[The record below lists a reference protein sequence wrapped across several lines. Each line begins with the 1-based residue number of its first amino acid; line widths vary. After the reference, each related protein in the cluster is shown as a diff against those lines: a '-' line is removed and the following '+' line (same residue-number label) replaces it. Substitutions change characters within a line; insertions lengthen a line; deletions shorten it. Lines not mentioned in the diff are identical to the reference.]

1 MEMSTLRTYHYR
13 ILELAM
19 ILLFIVPA
27 CTKDKTPCVTDC
39 PESNCEDIQGV
50 KDYFAFKV
58 GSWWVYEEETSG
70 DRDSVYVTEYANDPT
85 NYNFDMRV
93 YSTHQDYFYHF
104 WPNFAG
110 GSQSCSETG
119 ITCNDCVT
127 VKKSKYKVGDFV
139 GEAKCFFFLFSIGD
153 FKYGYTPV
161 NLSFNNTVAVQ
172 NIYSDYELGILQ
184 FDKTVL
190 IHELHTFVDGEQP
203 TNHYYSEGVGLIKK
217 ELLDSNQ
224 VWNLVDYHIEN

>member
-1 MEMSTLRTYHYR
+1 MSTLRTYHFR
-13 ILELAM
+13 ILALAM

-70 DRDSVYVTEYANDPT
+70 ERDSVYVTEYANDPT
-85 NYNFDMRV
+85 SYNFDMRV
-93 YSTHQDYFYHF
+93 YSTYQDFYYHF
-104 WPNFAG
+104 YPTFSY
-110 GSQSCSETG
+110 GSSQCSESG
-119 ITCNDCVT
+119 ITCSSCVQ
-127 VKKSKYKVGDFV
+127 VKRSKYQIGNVIGN
-139 GEAKCFFFLFSIGD
+139 AHCFFFINKIGESMYTYSSAINNNKITIELKYDD
-153 FKYGYTPV
+153 FQLGQLT
-161 NLSFNNTVAVQ
+161 FNKTIKIGELNTHVEGQ
-172 NIYSDYELGILQ
+172 
-184 FDKTVL
+184 
-190 IHELHTFVDGEQP
+190 QP
-203 TNHYYSEGVGLIKK
+203 TNHFYSEGIGLIKK